1 MFPFEVTSA
10 LLITAALGAM
20 VLAHRERTSPKPTQR
35 DLSRLRVAS
44 GDPAPLPGPGT
55 YARHNGVDMPALLP
69 DGTPAATSVSPDI
82 SQRIEPPGGGRA
94 ARRPDLPARRGR
106 ARAGQRVA
114 RAGGPRGGGPPG
126 RPAQE
131 GDPS

>member
-1 MFPFEVTSA
+1 
-10 LLITAALGAM
+10 M

-55 YARHNGVDMPALLP
+55 YARHNGADMPALLP
-69 DGTPAATSVSPDI
+69 DGSPSALSVSPFI
-82 SQRIEPPGGGRA
+82 GQRIEPPGTVAGPSGGQLGASGGDA
-94 ARRPDLPARRGR
+94 APGPDAGPRPLAPSEAAAPAG
-106 ARAGQRVA
+106 
-114 RAGGPRGGGPPG
+114 AGG
-126 RPAQE
+126 PAQE